1 MNKVEINYCEK
12 RTIIVTAFFGGES
25 PTGYSIT
32 NLGKIESRSIANAMF
47 IPPVSPAI
55 KKIKGILTVNERMN
69 ICVSQRY
76 SNSELLA

>member
-47 IPPVSPAI
+47 IPPVSSAI

>member
-47 IPPVSPAI
+47 IPPVSQAI